1 VSAFK
6 GVVRQPVYLQVAE
19 QLREAILDG
28 TLADGEVLPAER
40 ELCERFGVSRT
51 SVREALRALQAQ
63 GLVVAAGPNAPLR
76 VAGAEAYS
84 VATVR
89 SSLDHLLRLGGVPL
103 ADLVELRVALEAA
116 VVECAARR
124 LPRPDLAPAHAEIGA
139 MHAAALD
146 VAAFEEAD
154 VRFHLALAVASGN
167 RALELVMIAVRD
179 SVASHLLEAL
189 QALRDPGATLERLV
203 REHEAILAAVA
214 ERDAERAG
222 ELMRDH
228 ILGLYQEALR

>member
-1 VSAFK
+1 MTFE
-6 GVVRQPVYLQVAE
+6 GVVRRPVYLQVTE
-19 QLREAILDG
+19 QIREAILGG
-28 TLADGEVLPAER
+28 TLRAGEVLPAER

-63 GLVVAAGPNAPLR
+63 GLVVAAGANAPLR

-84 VATVR
+84 SDTVR
-89 SSLDHLLRLGGVPL
+89 ASLTHLLRLGRVPL
-103 ADLVELRVALEAA
+103 ADLVELRVALETA
-116 VVECAARR
+116 VAEAAARR
-124 LPRPDLAPAHAEIGA
+124 LPRPDLSAADAEVAA
-139 MHAAALD
+139 MHAAGLD
-146 VAAFEEAD
+146 VEAFEEAD

-179 SVASHLLEAL
+179 SVASHLLA
-189 QALRDPGATLERLV
+189 ALRALDDPAATLDRL
-203 REHEAILAAVA
+203 RAEHAGLVAAIGA
-214 ERDAERAG
+214 RDAEGAA